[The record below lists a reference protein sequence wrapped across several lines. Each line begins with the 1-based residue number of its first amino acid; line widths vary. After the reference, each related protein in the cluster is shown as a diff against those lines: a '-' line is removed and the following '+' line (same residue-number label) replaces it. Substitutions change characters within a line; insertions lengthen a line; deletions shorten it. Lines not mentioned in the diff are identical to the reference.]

1 MYVRDVLA
9 IKGKAVI
16 AIRPNDTIN
25 ALCKL
30 LREKRIGATIVSSD
44 GRKIEGV
51 ISERDVAYGL
61 AVHGAAL
68 DTMLVSTLMTK
79 TVITCTPDDRV
90 ANVASTMLS
99 RNIRHIPVE
108 VGGRAAGMV
117 SIRDVLNMRV
127 VDLQQTAAQLRT
139 FVNQVDRPLQ
149 DRE

>member
-1 MYVRDVLA
+1 MYVRDVLE
-9 IKGKAVI
+9 IKGKPVV
-16 AIRPNDTIN
+16 AIRPTDTIN

-30 LREKRIGATIVSSD
+30 LREKRIGAIIVSSD
-44 GRKIEGV
+44 GGTIEGV

-68 DTMLVSTLMTK
+68 DQMLVSTLMTK
-79 TVITCTPDDRV
+79 TVITCKPDERV
-90 ANVASTMLS
+90 ATVASTMLS

-108 VGGRAAGMV
+108 KDGRAVGMV

-127 VDLQQTAAQLRT
+127 VDLQQTAAQLRS
-139 FVNQVDRPLQ
+139 FVNEVERPIQ

>member
-108 VGGRAAGMV
+108 ADGHAAGMV

-139 FVNQVDRPLQ
+139 FVNQVERPLQ

>member
-1 MYVRDVLA
+1 MYVRDVLV
-9 IKGKAVI
+9 IKAKPVV
-16 AIRPNDTIN
+16 AIRPTDTIN

-30 LREKRIGATIVSSD
+30 LREKKVGASIVSSD
-44 GRKIEGV
+44 GNKIEGV

-79 TVITCTPDDRV
+79 TVITCTPDERV
-90 ANVASTMLS
+90 ATVASTMLS

-108 VGGRAAGMV
+108 VDGRAVGMV

-127 VDLQQTAAQLRT
+127 VDLQQTAAQLRS
-139 FVNQVDRPLQ
+139 FVAEVDRPMQ